1 MTIKEMEIA
10 IANMGTEIKECKTV
24 LEQEIQRT
32 TEMQAILDTL
42 KAMVEMK

>member
-10 IANMGTEIKECKTV
+10 IANMGTEIKECKAI

-32 TEMQAILDTL
+32 AEIQATLDTL
-42 KAMVEMK
+42 KAMVGME